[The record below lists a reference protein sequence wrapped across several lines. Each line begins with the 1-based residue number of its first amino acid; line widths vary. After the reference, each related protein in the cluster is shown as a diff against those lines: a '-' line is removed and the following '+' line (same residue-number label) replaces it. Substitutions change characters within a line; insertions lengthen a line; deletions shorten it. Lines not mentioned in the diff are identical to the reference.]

1 MAETN
6 YGAIVIGGG
15 PAGYVCG
22 IRLGQL
28 GVKAVVVEADE
39 LGGVCLNVGC
49 IPSKA
54 LITASKWFEK
64 TRTLAAMGIVVESAR
79 VDMAKMQSWKSG
91 VVKKLTSGVGTLL
104 KGNGTAV
111 IKGRARIT
119 GPGAVEVARADG
131 ETVALTAKA
140 IVIATGSRPVA
151 IPGFAFDNENVLD
164 STGGLDL
171 AEVPKRVVVIGGGYI
186 GLELGGTY
194 ARLGSK
200 VTVVEMLDQL
210 LTGFDTELIR
220 PVERALKKAGAAI
233 LLKTK
238 AQGWKKTDDGLACDV
253 QGPDGTVT
261 SIACDKILVT
271 VGRRPNSE
279 NLGLEAAGVTVGKG
293 GFIPVDARR
302 ETNGKGIYAIGDVA
316 GNPMLAHKGMKEGE
330 VAAEVIAGHASA
342 YDVRCVPAVVFTE
355 PEIATAGLSEAEAK
369 AAGRAV
375 KVGKYPFAALGRAM
389 TMAETDGFVRIVIDE
404 KTKEILGVQ
413 VVGPE
418 ASELIAEAGLAI
430 EMGAFADD
438 VGLTI
443 HAHPTLAEAMG
454 EAAKA
459 ALGEAIHIVNR

>member
-6 YGAIVIGGG
+6 YGAIVIGAG

-28 GVKAVVVEADE
+28 GVKAVVVEAGE

-64 TRTLAAMGIVVESAR
+64 TRTLSTMGITVESAR
-79 VDMAKMQSWKSG
+79 VDMVKMQAWKSG
-91 VVKKLTSGVGTLL
+91 IVKKLTTGVGQLL

-111 IKGRARIT
+111 VRGRARIT
-119 GPGAVEVARADG
+119 GPGAVEVTRTDG
-131 ETVALTAKA
+131 DTVQLTAPA

-151 IPGFAFDNENVLD
+151 IPGFAFDGENVLD

-210 LTGFDTELIR
+210 LTGFDMDLVR
-220 PVERALKKAGAAI
+220 PVERALKKAGAEI
-233 LLKTK
+233 RLKTK
-238 AQGWKKTDDGLACDV
+238 AKGWRKTDDGLVCEV
-253 QGPDGTVT
+253 EGPDGALAE
-261 SIACDKILVT
+261 IPCDKILVT

-279 NLGLEAAGVTVGKG
+279 NLGLAEAGVTLGKG
-293 GFIPVDARR
+293 GFIPVDPRR
-302 ETNGKGIYAIGDVA
+302 ETNVKGVFAIGDVA

-330 VAAEVIAGHASA
+330 VVAEAIAGHASV

-355 PEIATAGLSEAEAK
+355 PEIATVGLSEAEAK
-369 AAGRAV
+369 AAGYTV
-375 KVGKYPFAALGRAM
+375 KAGKYPFGALGRAM
-389 TMAETDGFVRIVIDE
+389 TMNEIEGFVRVVIDE

-413 VVGPE
+413 IVGPE
-418 ASELIAEAGLAI
+418 ASELVAEAALAI

-459 ALGEAIHIVNR
+459 ALGEAVHLINR

>member
-1 MAETN
+1 MAN
-6 YGAIVIGGG
+6 SYQAIVIGSG

-22 IRLGQL
+22 VRLGQV
-28 GVKAVVVEADE
+28 GVKAVVVEAGE

-64 TRTLAAMGIVVESAR
+64 TRSMAAMGVVVESAR
-79 VDMAKMQSWKSG
+79 VDMQKMQSWKSG

-104 KGNGTAV
+104 KGNGTDVVKGLAR
-111 IKGRARIT
+111 IKG
-119 GPGAVEVARADG
+119 PGVVEVTRRDG
-131 ETVALTAKA
+131 ETVTLTAPTI
-140 IVIATGSRPVA
+140 IVATGSRPVA
-151 IPGFAFDNENVLD
+151 IPGFAFDHENVLD
-164 STGGLDL
+164 STSGLDL

-210 LTGFDTELIR
+210 LIGFDLDLVR
-220 PVERALKKAGAAI
+220 PVERALKKAGAEV

-238 AQGWKKTDDGLACDV
+238 AKGWRKTDDGLVCEV
-253 QGPDGTVT
+253 EGPDGKAIE
-261 SIACDKILVT
+261 IACDKILVT
-271 VGRRPNSE
+271 VGRRPNSDG
-279 NLGLEAAGVTVGKG
+279 LGLTEAGVTIGKG
-293 GFIPVDARR
+293 GFVPVDARR
-302 ETNGKGIYAIGDVA
+302 ETNVKGIYAIGDVA

-330 VAAEVIAGHASA
+330 VAAEAIAGHPSA

-355 PEIATAGLSEAEAK
+355 PEIATVGLSEAEAK
-369 AAGRAV
+369 AAGHAV
-375 KVGKYPFAALGRAM
+375 KVGKYPFAALGRSL
-389 TMAETDGFVRIVIDE
+389 TMNETEGFVRVVVEE

-443 HAHPTLAEAMG
+443 HAHPSLHEAMG

-459 ALGEAIHIVNR
+459 ALGEAVHIINK